1 MSTRSSSAAGSNCP
15 LDIELRRFF
24 EEHQIC
30 SSHGYDHANAVA
42 THASKVM
49 DDISSQVEMPPIKY
63 SQVFVASLLHDL
75 DDPKYFPT
83 HKESNRHI
91 TVDGKS
97 TVPNP
102 NYSHANALKIIKSST
117 AYGSCMSYVDNI
129 EKMIDLVSFSK
140 NGVGSATHGG
150 TSDSTAGDVEI
161 DPLMLIPRYCDR
173 LEAIGKIGIRRC
185 LQVSKSFGNPLYEP
199 GDEKIGINA
208 DIKGDSK
215 TVTSDLSS
223 SSTAT
228 CTTTSPPSTPARRS
242 TSFIGHFRDK
252 LLKIANPPPLQ
263 FRTKSGELIESK
275 YLTEQFR
282 IRRQELEE
290 FVDQFTDLCKKI
302 NGGREDWA
310 SAPITDKN
318 RILIETFSWGWDTLP
333 LAPTPA
339 SLKRSDGTSA

>member
-1 MSTRSSSAAGSNCP
+1 
-15 LDIELRRFF
+15 
-24 EEHQIC
+24 
-30 SSHGYDHANAVA
+30 
-42 THASKVM
+42 M
-49 DDISSQVEMPPIKY
+49 DEISPQLAIPPIRY
-63 SQVFVASLLHDL
+63 SEVFVASLLHDL
-75 DDPKYFPT
+75 DDPKYFPA
-83 HKESNRHI
+83 HKEPNRYI
-91 TVDGKS
+91 TVAGDG

-102 NYSHANALKIIKSST
+102 NYSHANVFKIIKSAT
-117 AYGSCMSYVDNI
+117 AYGTCSRYVDNV

-140 NGVGSATHGG
+140 NGV
-150 TSDSTAGDVEI
+150 SDSTGGDAEI

-199 GDEKIGINA
+199 GDEKIDVKSDG
-208 DIKGDSK
+208 K
-215 TVTSDLSS
+215 TVASDPS

-228 CTTTSPPSTPARRS
+228 CATTSTPSTQGRRS

-263 FRTKSGELIESK
+263 FRTKAGEIIESK

-310 SAPITDKN
+310 SVPITEKN
-318 RILIETFSWGWDTLP
+318 RILIEGGILP
-333 LAPTPA
+333 PCPH
-339 SLKRSDGTSA
+339 LKVE